1 MKKILSFV
9 AAIMIA
15 TTATAQTAMELAR
28 QQQELNA
35 INMKMLNA
43 KPTKQAKKQAKELK
57 AEGWTVPAG
66 DIDIAQQVTR
76 SQLYSAELTTDES
89 GNVTKRYIMQTAQQ
103 TAGTY
108 NSGYAAARAAAQAE
122 LAAMGAKYG
131 CPDQLVFN
139 IAGDGCFRMNLNE
152 LATAS
157 RYNIP
162 IIEVVLNN
170 HVLGMVRQWQT
181 LFYGER
187 YSATVLHD
195 KVDFCKVAEGLGCK
209 AIRVTKKEEVMPAL
223 QEAVDYHGPVVIECI
238 IDDDD
243 KVFPMVAPGS
253 SIAEV
258 FDEADINK

>member
-76 SQLYSAELTTDES
+76 SQLYSAELTIDES

-108 NSGYAAARAAAQAE
+108 NSGYAAARAAAQTE
-122 LAAMGAKYG
+122 LAAMLKTE
-131 CPDQLVFN
+131 LVTAMQQKLDNSQSNALTVTTIDKFN
-139 IAGDGCFRMNLNE
+139 QRSRM
-152 LATAS
+152 
-157 RYNIP
+157 I
-162 IIEVVLNN
+162 VD
-170 HVLGMVRQWQT
+170 QT
-181 LFYGER
+181 LTN
-187 YSATVLHD
+187 AIPVL
-195 KVDFCKVAEGLGCK
+195 
-209 AIRVTKKEEVMPAL
+209 AIYRRLPNNNFEVQVRIAFDKKELIARIKRNMQ
-223 QEAVDYHGPVVIECI
+223 QELEKDGDKLYDIVDAVF
-238 IDDDD
+238 DD
-243 KVFPMVAPGS
+243 KL
-253 SIAEV
+253 
-258 FDEADINK
+258 

>member
-43 KPTKQAKKQAKELK
+43 KPTKQANKQAKELK

-76 SQLYSAELTTDES
+76 SQLYSAELTTDEN

-108 NSGYAAARAAAQAE
+108 NSGYAAAQTE
-122 LAAMGAKYG
+122 LAAMLKTE
-131 CPDQLVFN
+131 LVTAMQQKLDNSQSNALTATTIDKFN
-139 IAGDGCFRMNLNE
+139 QRSRM
-152 LATAS
+152 
-157 RYNIP
+157 I
-162 IIEVVLNN
+162 VD
-170 HVLGMVRQWQT
+170 QT
-181 LFYGER
+181 LTN
-187 YSATVLHD
+187 AIPVL
-195 KVDFCKVAEGLGCK
+195 
-209 AIRVTKKEEVMPAL
+209 AIYRRLPNNNFEVQVRIAFDKKELIARIKRNME
-223 QEAVDYHGPVVIECI
+223 QELEKEGDKLYDIVDTVF
-238 IDDDD
+238 DD
-243 KVFPMVAPGS
+243 KL
-253 SIAEV
+253 
-258 FDEADINK
+258 